1 MSLVGYIGYLAL
13 ILPAVIAETR
23 QQIGT
28 PDPTGS
34 GIVCGNITCV
44 WCCFEGYECAM
55 AQIECATE
63 AEDDEVED
71 TIFVVVGT
79 LFGAWVILIIIRKL
93 WVYYKNLKKHKKLTE
108 MNA

>member
-1 MSLVGYIGYLAL
+1 
-13 ILPAVIAETR
+13 
-23 QQIGT
+23 
-28 PDPTGS
+28 
-34 GIVCGNITCV
+34 
-44 WCCFEGYECAM
+44 M

-79 LFGAWVILIIIRKL
+79 VFGAWVILIIIRKL
-93 WVYYKNLKKHKKLTE
+93 WVYYKNLKKHKKLSE